1 VLNGRSTTPLRLP
14 SPIQS
19 HFDHF
24 ARSLLQPDN
33 SVPVDFTQPS
43 GEEALAAPDSVSWR
57 IFKNPVALFVGGVA
71 AVILEMAEPRVR
83 SAVWEQSRFRTDPL
97 GRLQRTGLAAM
108 MTVYGPRTEAEKMI
122 ARVVRMHGRIA
133 GTTPAGKTYR
143 ASDPE
148 LLTWVHAT
156 AAFGF
161 SQAYDRYV
169 RPLPPG
175 DRDRL
180 CAEAAP
186 AALLYGVTD
195 IPRTL
200 PHLMEQIESLRAGL
214 EPSPIVHEFL
224 RIVGEIPILPM
235 PLRPVQRT
243 LVRAA
248 VEIVP
253 AWLRYRLGLLED
265 SGLRSWEM
273 PLAKRIGRMS
283 DRLLLPSFPA
293 VQSCIRLGLPRDY
306 LYH

>member
-1 VLNGRSTTPLRLP
+1 M
-14 SPIQS
+14 
-19 HFDHF
+19 
-24 ARSLLQPDN
+24 
-33 SVPVDFTQPS
+33 
-43 GEEALAAPDSVSWR
+43 
-57 IFKNPVALFVGGVA
+57 ALFVGGVA
-71 AVILEMAEPRVR
+71 AVILELAEPRVR

-122 ARVVRMHGRIA
+122 ARVVRMHGQVA
-133 GTTPAGKTYR
+133 GTTQAGQNYR

-148 LLTWVHAT
+148 LLAWVHAT

-169 RPLPPG
+169 RPLPSG

-186 AALLYGVTD
+186 AALLYGVRE

-200 PHLMEQIESLRAGL
+200 PELMEQIESLRAGL
-214 EPSPIVHEFL
+214 EPSPIIHEFL
-224 RIVGEIPILPM
+224 RIVGGIPVLPV

-273 PLAKRIGRMS
+273 PLAKRIRAHVGQAAASFFSRRAILHPARTAA
-283 DRLLLPSFPA
+283 RLSVSLRKVMIAPDHS
-293 VQSCIRLGLPRDY
+293 I
-306 LYH
+306 